1 MIIPRDRGTAPEACR
16 PPSLGHSEAVGE
28 ALLQHGWWE
37 PATLWYPVSSTCVPK
52 LTLSIHY
59 TCLCTHTH
67 THTQSTVKTGW
78 WITSIISRSGRGR
91 SKANVQLCGTRNRM
105 YVIWFIWD
113 LLCFSHLHLE
123 SCCYKI
129 VYFDKYIN
137 VFYNLIQLSLSLPY
151 YI

>member
-1 MIIPRDRGTAPEACR
+1 M
-16 PPSLGHSEAVGE
+16 S
-28 ALLQHGWWE
+28 
-37 PATLWYPVSSTCVPK
+37 
-52 LTLSIHY
+52 
-59 TCLCTHTH
+59 
-67 THTQSTVKTGW
+67 
-78 WITSIISRSGRGR
+78 
-91 SKANVQLCGTRNRM
+91 
-105 YVIWFIWD
+105 VIWFIWD